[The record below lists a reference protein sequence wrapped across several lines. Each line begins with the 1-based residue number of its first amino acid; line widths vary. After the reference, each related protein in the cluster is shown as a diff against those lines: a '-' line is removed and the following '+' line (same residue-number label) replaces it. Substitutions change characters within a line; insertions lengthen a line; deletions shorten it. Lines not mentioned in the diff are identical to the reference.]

1 MNWLEHILGNE
12 WKIAPAGGVTG
23 EAYYAK
29 SGDRQLFLKRNSSPF
44 LAVLSAEGIVPKL
57 VWTKRMENGDVIT
70 AQEWLM
76 GRGLTFSEMS
86 DPRVAKLLSK
96 IHHSSEMLNLLMR
109 MGKKPLQPEAK
120 MEELRGKAAGFQDRL
135 PALKQVLASLE
146 QFLPEMPDQLLAVC
160 HFDIDHNNW
169 MISQCDELY
178 LVDWDS
184 ALIADPAA
192 DIGMLLRKYVPYT
205 DWEDWMKAY
214 GKPLNNALLR
224 RIYWYEAARII
235 MSLRDDN
242 VERKSKELEQLLKE
256 VHQLSC

>member
-23 EAYYAK
+23 EAYYA
-29 SGDRQLFLKRNSSPF
+29 SSADRQLFLKRNSSPF

-70 AQEWLM
+70 AQEWLQ
-76 GRGLTFSEMS
+76 GRGLTSSEMNDS
-86 DPRVAKLLSK
+86 RVAQLLSK
-96 IHHSSEMLNLLMR
+96 IHHSSEMLNMLMR

-120 MEELRGKAAGFQDRL
+120 LEELREKAAGFQNRL
-135 PALKQVLASLE
+135 PALHQVLKSLE
-146 QFLPEMPDQLLAVC
+146 LFLPEMPKQILAVC

-169 MISQCDELY
+169 MISRHDELY

-192 DIGMLLRKYVPYT
+192 DIGMLLRKYVPQA
-205 DWEDWMKAY
+205 DWEAWMAAY
-214 GKPLNNALLR
+214 GKPLDDSLLK
-224 RIYWYEAARII
+224 RIYWYEAARLI
-235 MSLRDDN
+235 MSLREDN
-242 VERKSKELEQLLKE
+242 LERKCKDLKLLISEIKP
-256 VHQLSC
+256 LIC